1 MKVLITSGGTKIK
14 IDSVRDITNMSSG
27 TFGSK
32 IATQFLELGHQVVFL
47 HAKNSKTPFKLEL
60 DLLTD
65 NSALQK
71 VMYKQRDVFRYQSLG
86 ATYQEQTF
94 QYYQDYAQNLW
105 NLIES
110 QKPDIVILVA
120 AVSDYDV
127 KNSVNGKIRSSS
139 DMNIELTILPKLIS
153 QIKLK
158 HPEVFLVGFKL
169 LVDSTEE
176 QLKTEILKSIENN
189 QCDLVVGNDLTDLK
203 NGKHKLLV
211 ASKSNIQKF
220 ENDNIDKKLV
230 GFIADKANWKKYH
243 G

>member
-60 DLLTD
+60 DLLKD
-65 NSALQK
+65 NNALQK
-71 VMYKQRDVFRYQSLG
+71 VMYKQRDFEKYQSL
-86 ATYQEQTF
+86 YQEHTF
-94 QYYQDYAQNLW
+94 QYYSDYAQNLW

-169 LVDSTEE
+169 LVDSTED

-189 QCDLVVGNDLTDLK
+189 KCDLVVGNDLTDLK

-211 ASKSNIQKF
+211 ASNSNIQKF

-230 GFIADKANWKKYH
+230 GFIADKVNWRKYH